1 MSHGAPKLCSTISL
15 MKPLNGVKVIDLTH
29 MLAGPYA
36 GMVLADLGA
45 EVVKVEPLGS
55 GEMTRGLL
63 KNDPNYS
70 FKNFGAYF
78 LTLNRNKKSVSIDL
92 KNKKGLEVFYDLVR
106 SADVVLNNFSA
117 GVVSKLKIDFENL
130 SSINPKIITCS
141 ITGFGETGPHSTRPA
156 YDQIVQ
162 AYSGGMSITGKDSN
176 SPTRAGIPIGDLGSG
191 LYSVIGILSALYSR
205 EKTQKGQHIDLS
217 LLDVQ
222 ISLLTYMATMQ
233 TLSGIDPEPIG
244 NAHFV
249 HVPYNSFTTSDGY
262 VVIAVI
268 TDEFWQSLKSVVNVG
283 SLDDSK
289 YDSSIDRLKNQAF
302 IENELNKV
310 LSTQTSGYWIDKLNK
325 AKVPCAPINKFS
337 DALNDEQVKH
347 RNMIVEVEHPDGGF
361 VKMPGNPVKMSY
373 TNEESYSSPPHLG
386 TDTRE
391 ILKNWSKYEDD
402 KIESLENEKIIQS
415 ID

>member
-1 MSHGAPKLCSTISL
+1 

-162 AYSGGMSITGKDSN
+162 AYSGGMSITGKDAK

-249 HVPYNSFTTSDGY
+249 HVPYNSFTTSDGF

-283 SLDDSK
+283 SLNDSK
-289 YDSSIDRLKNQAF
+289 FDSSIDRLKNQAF

-310 LSTQTSGYWIDKLNK
+310 LSTQTSDHWIDKLNK

-386 TDTRE
+386 TNTRE
-391 ILKNWSKYEDD
+391 ILKNWSKYQDD
-402 KIESLENEKIIQS
+402 EIESLENEKIIQS

>member
-1 MSHGAPKLCSTISL
+1 

-63 KNDPNYS
+63 KNDPDYS

-106 SADVVLNNFSA
+106 SADIVLNNFSA

-130 SSINPKIITCS
+130 SAINPKIITCS

-162 AYSGGMSITGKDSN
+162 AYSGGMSITGKDAK

-205 EKTQKGQHIDLS
+205 EKTLKGQHIDLS

-249 HVPYNSFTTSDGY
+249 HVPYNSFTTSDGF

-268 TDEFWQSLKSVVNVG
+268 TDEFWKSLKSVVNVD
-283 SLDDSK
+283 SLDDPK
-289 YDSSIDRLKNQAF
+289 FDSSIDRLKNQSF
-302 IENELNKV
+302 IENELNKT
-310 LSTQTSGYWIDKLNK
+310 LSTQTSDHWIEKLNK
-325 AKVPCAPINKFS
+325 AKVPCGPINKFS

-386 TDTRE
+386 TNTRE
-391 ILKNWSKYEDD
+391 ILKNWSKYGED
-402 KIESLENEKIIQS
+402 KIKDLEKENIIQS

>member
-1 MSHGAPKLCSTISL
+1 

-63 KNDPNYS
+63 KNDPDYS

-78 LTLNRNKKSVSIDL
+78 LTLNRNKKSVSINL

-106 SADVVLNNFSA
+106 SADIVLNNFSA

-130 SSINPKIITCS
+130 SAINPKIITCS

-162 AYSGGMSITGKDSN
+162 AYSGGMSITGKDAK

-249 HVPYNSFTTSDGY
+249 HVPYNSFTTSDGF

-268 TDEFWQSLKSVVNVG
+268 TDEFWKSLKSVVNVD
-283 SLDDSK
+283 SLDDPK
-289 YDSSIDRLKNQAF
+289 FDSSIDRLKNQSF
-302 IENELNKV
+302 IENELNKA
-310 LSTQTSGYWIDKLNK
+310 LSTQTSDHWIEKLNK
-325 AKVPCAPINKFS
+325 AKVPCGPINKFS

-386 TDTRE
+386 TNTRE
-391 ILKNWSKYEDD
+391 ILKNWSKYGED
-402 KIESLENEKIIQS
+402 KIKDLEKENIIQS

>member
-1 MSHGAPKLCSTISL
+1 
-15 MKPLNGVKVIDLTH
+15 

-162 AYSGGMSITGKDSN
+162 AYSGGMSITGKDAK

-191 LYSVIGILSALYSR
+191 LYSVVGILSALYSR

-249 HVPYNSFTTSDGY
+249 HVPYNSFTTSDGF

-289 YDSSIDRLKNQAF
+289 FDSSIDRLKNQAF

-310 LSTQTSGYWIDKLNK
+310 LSTQTSDYWIDKLNK

-386 TDTRE
+386 TNTRE
-391 ILKNWSKYEDD
+391 ILKNWSNYQEDE
-402 KIESLENEKIIQS
+402 IESLENEKIIQS

>member
-1 MSHGAPKLCSTISL
+1 
-15 MKPLNGVKVIDLTH
+15 

-162 AYSGGMSITGKDSN
+162 AYSGGMSITGKDAK

-249 HVPYNSFTTSDGY
+249 HVPYNSFTTSDGF

-283 SLDDSK
+283 SLNDSRF
-289 YDSSIDRLKNQAF
+289 DSSIDRLNNQAF

-310 LSTQTSGYWIDKLNK
+310 LSTQTSDHWIDKLNK

>member
-1 MSHGAPKLCSTISL
+1 

-63 KNDPNYS
+63 KNDPDYS

-106 SADVVLNNFSA
+106 SADIVLNNFSA

-130 SSINPKIITCS
+130 SAINPKIITCS

-162 AYSGGMSITGKDSN
+162 AYSGGMSITGKDAK

-249 HVPYNSFTTSDGY
+249 HVPYNSFTTSDGF

-268 TDEFWQSLKSVVNVG
+268 TDEFWKSLKSVVKVD
-283 SLDDSK
+283 SLDDPK
-289 YDSSIDRLKNQAF
+289 FDSSIDRLKNQSF
-302 IENELNKV
+302 IENELNKA
-310 LSTQTSGYWIDKLNK
+310 LSTQTSDHWIEKLNK
-325 AKVPCAPINKFS
+325 AKVPCGPINKFS

-386 TDTRE
+386 TNTRE
-391 ILKNWSKYEDD
+391 ILKNWSKYGED
-402 KIESLENEKIIQS
+402 KIKDLEKENIIQS

>member
-1 MSHGAPKLCSTISL
+1 

-63 KNDPNYS
+63 KNDPDYS

-106 SADVVLNNFSA
+106 SADIVLNNFSA
-117 GVVSKLKIDFENL
+117 GVVSKLKIDFKNL
-130 SSINPKIITCS
+130 SAINPKIITCS

-162 AYSGGMSITGKDSN
+162 AYSGGMSITGKDAK

-249 HVPYNSFTTSDGY
+249 HVPYNSFTTSDGF

-268 TDEFWQSLKSVVNVG
+268 TDEFWKSLKSVVNVD
-283 SLDDSK
+283 SLDDPK
-289 YDSSIDRLKNQAF
+289 FDSSIDRLKNQSF
-302 IENELNKV
+302 IENELNKA
-310 LSTQTSGYWIDKLNK
+310 LSTQTSDHWIEKLNK
-325 AKVPCAPINKFS
+325 AKVPCGPINKFS

-386 TDTRE
+386 TNTRE
-391 ILKNWSKYEDD
+391 ILKNWSKYGED
-402 KIESLENEKIIQS
+402 KIKDLEKENIIQS

>member
-1 MSHGAPKLCSTISL
+1 

-162 AYSGGMSITGKDSN
+162 AYSGGMSITGKDAK

-249 HVPYNSFTTSDGY
+249 HVPYNSFTTSDGF

-268 TDEFWQSLKSVVNVG
+268 TDEFWQSLKSVVNVV
-283 SLDDSK
+283 SLDDSRF
-289 YDSSIDRLKNQAF
+289 DSSINRLKNQAF

-310 LSTQTSGYWIDKLNK
+310 LSTQTSDHWIDKLNK

-337 DALNDEQVKH
+337 DALNDEQVKY

-402 KIESLENEKIIQS
+402 EIESLENEKIIQS

>member
-1 MSHGAPKLCSTISL
+1 

-162 AYSGGMSITGKDSN
+162 AYSGGMSITGKDAK

-249 HVPYNSFTTSDGY
+249 HVPYNSFTTSDGF

-289 YDSSIDRLKNQAF
+289 FDSSIERLKNQAF

-310 LSTQTSGYWIDKLNK
+310 LSTQTSDHWIDKLNK

-386 TDTRE
+386 TNTRE
-391 ILKNWSKYEDD
+391 ILKNWSKYQDD
-402 KIESLENEKIIQS
+402 EIESLENEKIIQS

>member
-1 MSHGAPKLCSTISL
+1 

-63 KNDPNYS
+63 KNDPNFS

-162 AYSGGMSITGKDSN
+162 AYSGGMSITGKDAK

-191 LYSVIGILSALYSR
+191 LYSVVGILSALYSR

-249 HVPYNSFTTSDGY
+249 HVPYNSFTTSDGF

-289 YDSSIDRLKNQAF
+289 FDSSIDRLKNQAF

-310 LSTQTSGYWIDKLNK
+310 LSTQTSDHWIDKLNK

-386 TDTRE
+386 TNTRE
-391 ILKNWSKYEDD
+391 ILKNWSKYQDD
-402 KIESLENEKIIQS
+402 EIESLENEKIIQS

>member
-1 MSHGAPKLCSTISL
+1 

-63 KNDPNYS
+63 KNDPDYS

-106 SADVVLNNFSA
+106 SADIVLNNFSA

-130 SSINPKIITCS
+130 SAINPKIITCS

-162 AYSGGMSITGKDSN
+162 AYSGGMSITGKDAK

-249 HVPYNSFTTSDGY
+249 HVPYNSFTTSDGF

-268 TDEFWQSLKSVVNVG
+268 TDEFWKSLKSVVNVD
-283 SLDDSK
+283 SLDDPK
-289 YDSSIDRLKNQAF
+289 FDSSIDRLKNQSF
-302 IENELNKV
+302 IENELNKT
-310 LSTQTSGYWIDKLNK
+310 LSTQTSDHWIEKLNK
-325 AKVPCAPINKFS
+325 AKVPCGPINKFS

-386 TDTRE
+386 TNTRA
-391 ILKNWSKYEDD
+391 IFKNWSKYGES
-402 KIESLENEKIIQS
+402 KIKDLEKENIIQS

>member
-1 MSHGAPKLCSTISL
+1 
-15 MKPLNGVKVIDLTH
+15 MKPLDGVKVIDLTH

-36 GMVLADLGA
+36 GMVIADLGA
-45 EVVKVEPLGS
+45 EVVKVEPLDT

-63 KNDPNYS
+63 KNDPDYS
-70 FKNFGAYF
+70 FKDFGAYF

-92 KNKKGLEVFYDLVR
+92 KTNEGLNVFYDLVK

-117 GVVSKLKIDFENL
+117 GVVSKLKIDFEQL
-130 SSINPKIITCS
+130 SKINPKIITCS
-141 ITGFGETGPHSTRPA
+141 ISGFGETGPHSKRPA

-162 AYSGGMSITGKDSN
+162 AYSGGMSITGPDIN

-205 EKTQKGQHIDLS
+205 ERTNQGQHVDIS

-222 ISLLTYMATMQ
+222 ISLLTYMATMH
-233 TLSGIDPEPIG
+233 TLSGINPEPIG

-249 HVPYNSFTTSDGY
+249 HVPYNSFTTKDGF

-268 TDEFWQSLKSVVNVG
+268 TDAFWHSLKSVVNVE
-283 SLDDSK
+283 SLNDSK
-289 YDSSIDRLKNQAF
+289 FNLSVDRLKNQEF
-302 IENELNKV
+302 IESELNKI
-310 LSTQTSGYWIDKLNK
+310 LSTQESKFWIEKLNE

-337 DALNDEQVKH
+337 EALSDEQVIH
-347 RNMIVEVEHPDGGF
+347 RNMMVEVSHPDGGS

-373 TNEESYSSPPHLG
+373 TNEESFSPPPHLG
-386 TDTRE
+386 THTRE
-391 ILKNWSKYEDD
+391 ILQQWSGYGEIQINNLID
-402 KIESLENEKIIQS
+402 EKIIQS

>member
-1 MSHGAPKLCSTISL
+1 

-63 KNDPNYS
+63 KNDPDYS

-106 SADVVLNNFSA
+106 SADIVLNNFSA

-130 SSINPKIITCS
+130 SAINPKIITCS

-162 AYSGGMSITGKDSN
+162 AYSGGMSITGKDAK

-249 HVPYNSFTTSDGY
+249 HVPYNSFTTSDGF

-268 TDEFWQSLKSVVNVG
+268 TDEFWKSLKSVVNVD
-283 SLDDSK
+283 SLDDPK
-289 YDSSIDRLKNQAF
+289 FDSSIDRLMNQSF
-302 IENELNKV
+302 IENELNKT
-310 LSTQTSGYWIDKLNK
+310 LSTQTSDHWIEKLNK
-325 AKVPCAPINKFS
+325 AKVPCGPINKFS

-386 TDTRE
+386 TNTRE
-391 ILKNWSKYEDD
+391 ILKNWSKYGED
-402 KIESLENEKIIQS
+402 KIKDLEKENIIQS

>member
-1 MSHGAPKLCSTISL
+1 

-162 AYSGGMSITGKDSN
+162 AYSGGMSITGKDAK

-191 LYSVIGILSALYSR
+191 LYSVVGILSALYSR

-249 HVPYNSFTTSDGY
+249 HVPYNSFTTSDGF

-289 YDSSIDRLKNQAF
+289 FDSSIDRLKNQAF

-310 LSTQTSGYWIDKLNK
+310 LSTQTSDHWIDKLNK

-386 TDTRE
+386 TNTRE
-391 ILKNWSKYEDD
+391 ILKNWSKYQDD
-402 KIESLENEKIIQS
+402 EIESLEKEKIIQS

>member
-1 MSHGAPKLCSTISL
+1 

-63 KNDPNYS
+63 KNDPNFS

-162 AYSGGMSITGKDSN
+162 AYSGGMSITGKDAK

-249 HVPYNSFTTSDGY
+249 HVPYNSFTTSDGF

-268 TDEFWQSLKSVVNVG
+268 TDEFWQSLKSVVKVG
-283 SLDDSK
+283 TLDDSK
-289 YDSSIDRLKNQAF
+289 FDSSIDRLKNQAF
-302 IENELNKV
+302 IEGELNKV
-310 LSTQTSGYWIDKLNK
+310 LSTQTSDYWIDKLNK

-386 TDTRE
+386 TNTRE
-391 ILKNWSKYEDD
+391 ILKNWSKYQDD
-402 KIESLENEKIIQS
+402 EIESLENEKIIQS